1 MKHTTKFSAIS
12 LGIFILPFVMS
23 LPSYAANVITDTT
36 QIKPNAVSR
45 QDGFV
50 DTKVDQMIN
59 PYGLSDKALQSISQS
74 AAWRRLLLFQDTP
87 VEHDNSSIDNPKFFL
102 AQNGYHDAYAE
113 LIATL
118 SAMQSGDGDAV
129 CRFVARTHFL
139 TQALATQDID
149 SGVDDRQC
157 SDFHAFADTLNAKR
171 LSLIFAEEHPNN
183 IASAF
188 AHVLM
193 RVDDGQDEDK
203 AATAIN
209 YTVQPNKADGVIV
222 STVKS
227 ASGGYPAVMEIMP
240 YQKKADDYLVKDE
253 RDLWQ
258 FSLNLTPKE
267 VTQIVRHIWEV
278 KEMKRP
284 YFFTH
289 DNCATEI
296 VRLID
301 VVRPE
306 GNIQADIGNIAI
318 PSRIAAI
325 LSQAGMVTDQKFIPS
340 NSTIR
345 QAKLNN
351 GENFDIAHL
360 APNRNSPVHAMPVHR
375 FGFGI
380 GLDTRLSDRA
390 VYGIQLNGAYQDLL
404 DNPQGVRSLLDLQVM
419 SAKLITDGSTLRL
432 EDLTIFS
439 TRSLN
444 PANTAKNNATVKKGV
459 GLAMAFHTGLTRTID
474 ASNKANHHHL
484 VLDMDIK
491 AGKSWNF
498 GQVRQNSGEL
508 ANTTCYTLV
517 GGGTQIGRVNQGYRL
532 RAGTDIGCI
541 HYANENL
548 RGLMQLSLPYYYHFD
563 NAPSD
568 RSGYFQPALSIG
580 IQADIAPY
588 HAVRLTAQREKL
600 NSDYVTQ
607 AMLSVQRYF

>member
-1 MKHTTKFSAIS
+1 
-12 LGIFILPFVMS
+12 MS
-23 LPSYAANVITDTT
+23 LSSYAASAITDTA
-36 QIKPNAVSR
+36 QITADTVSR

-50 DTKVDQMIN
+50 ETKADQMMN

-74 AAWRRLLLFQDTP
+74 VAWRRLLLFQDTP
-87 VEHDNSSIDNPKFFL
+87 VEHDNSSIDNPEFFL
-102 AQNGYHDAYAE
+102 AQDGRHDAHAE

-118 SAMQSGDGDAV
+118 SAMQSGDGDAL
-129 CRFVARTHFL
+129 CLFVARTHFL
-139 TQALATQDID
+139 TQALAAQDID
-149 SGVDDRQC
+149 SGVDDKQC
-157 SDFHAFADTLNAKR
+157 SDFHAFANTLNAKR
-171 LSLIFAEEHPNN
+171 LSLIFAEEHPNH

-188 AHVLM
+188 AHVLI

-209 YTVQPNKADGVIV
+209 YTVQPNKADGVLV
-222 STVKS
+222 STAKS
-227 ASGGYPAVMEIMP
+227 IIGGYPGVMEIMP

-278 KEMKRP
+278 KEMERP

-301 VVRPE
+301 VVRPK
-306 GNIQADIGNIAI
+306 GHVQADIGHVVI

-345 QAKLNN
+345 QAKLNH

-360 APNRNSPVHAMPVHR
+360 TPNRNNPVNAMPVHR

-380 GLDTRLSDRA
+380 GLDTRPNDRA
-390 VYGIQLNGAYQDLL
+390 VYGIQLNSAYHDLL
-404 DNPQGVRSLLDLQVM
+404 DNPQGVRSLLDLQAM
-419 SAKLITDGSTLRL
+419 SAKLITDGSKLKL

-444 PANTAKNNATVKKGV
+444 PANTAKNNATAKKGV
-459 GLAMAFHTGLTRTID
+459 GLAMAFHTGLRRTID

-484 VLDMDIK
+484 VLDVDIK
-491 AGKSWNF
+491 TGKSWNF

-517 GGGTQIGRVNQGYRL
+517 GGGTQIGRINQGYRL
-532 RAGTDIGCI
+532 RVGTDIGCI
-541 HYANENL
+541 HYANEHL

-563 NAPSD
+563 DAPSD
-568 RSGYFQPALSIG
+568 RSGYFQPTLSVG

-600 NSDYVTQ
+600 NSDYITQ